1 MSTLTLSLDDELLA
15 QAEAYA
21 QRTGTDVST
30 LVANALRPIVEK
42 ERTRRPL
49 SPEIGELLGCITL
62 PEDFDYKE
70 HLADAIT
77 DRKHS

>member
-1 MSTLTLSLDDELLA
+1 MSTLTLSLDDDLVA

-21 QRTGTDVST
+21 QRTGVDVST
-30 LVANALRPIVEK
+30 LVANALRPIVAEN
-42 ERTRRPL
+42 RTRRPL
-49 SPEIGELLGCITL
+49 SPEVEELLGCITL
-62 PEDFDYKE
+62 PDNYDYKE